1 MFIAALC
8 LSIGLGAWWI
18 STIAAG
24 GAASLAL
31 PLLGLLLGAEIAIP
45 AVALGAMVANPG
57 RAWLFRR
64 HIEWP
69 LARWLIPGSLLG
81 GFVGGAV
88 FSLLDPRW
96 LQGLLGAFL
105 LSTGLQQRWSRR
117 HRFPALPAWCFFPL
131 GLAVSGISGVVG
143 ASGPVL
149 NPFLLHNGIDRAR
162 LVATKAINS
171 LVMQWSKLVA
181 YGSFG
186 ALSGQVLEA
195 GLALGL
201 GALLGTAVARRH
213 LLSIS
218 AERFKLYAL
227 ALMHL
232 AGAALLATALG
243 WLGG

>member
-1 MFIAALC
+1 MVVAALC
-8 LSIGLGAWWI
+8 LAIGLGAWWI
-18 STIAAG
+18 STLAAG

-31 PLLGLLLGAEIAIP
+31 PVLGLLLGAEIAIP
-45 AVALGAMVANPG
+45 AVALGALVANPG

-64 HIEWP
+64 YIEWP

-81 GFVGGAV
+81 GFAGGAV
-88 FSLLDPRW
+88 FSMLDPRW

-105 LSTGLQQRWSRR
+105 LSTGLQQRWAR
-117 HRFPALPAWCFFPL
+117 HRHFPALPAWSFFPL
-131 GLAVSGISGVVG
+131 GAGVAGISGVVG
-143 ASGPVL
+143 ACGPVL
-149 NPFLLHNGIDRAR
+149 NPFLLHCGVDRAR

-171 LVMQWSKLVA
+171 FAMQWSKLLA

-201 GALLGTAVARRH
+201 GALLGTAIARRH
-213 LLSIS
+213 LLAIS
-218 AERFKLYAL
+218 ARRFKLYAL
-227 ALMHL
+227 ILMHL
-232 AGAALLATALG
+232 AGAALLAAALG